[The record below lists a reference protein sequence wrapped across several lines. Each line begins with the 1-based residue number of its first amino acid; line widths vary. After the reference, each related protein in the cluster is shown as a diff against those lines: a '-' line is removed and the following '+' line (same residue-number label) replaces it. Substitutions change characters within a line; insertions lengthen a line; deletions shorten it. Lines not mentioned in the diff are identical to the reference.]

1 MVFGCIVVSP
11 SFDADN
17 SYFKMGLGDLPANVA
32 EYLAR
37 CRAEADK
44 DPLMKAEIDK
54 EEAKSAAISAARNA
68 ANIRKGQ
75 AEENKKAGAHR
86 THEEKLKENE
96 DNQKM
101 LLKQTKK
108 NELLIKRAMD
118 PQSLVAENDRLTQ
131 QVLEGQ
137 EREKRYRSE
146 RNAAKAENV
155 KLKKSNDDKDRKIA
169 ALECQ
174 LAAASTS

>member
-1 MVFGCIVVSP
+1 MQI
-11 SFDADN
+11 ADN

-44 DPLMKAEIDK
+44 NPLMKAVIEE
-54 EEAKSAAISAARNA
+54 EEAKRNA
-68 ANIRKGQ
+68 ANTHRTHV
-75 AEENKKAGAHR
+75 EENK
-86 THEEKLKENE
+86 KENE

-101 LLKQTKK
+101 LLKQFKK
-108 NELLIKRAMD
+108 NELLIKRVMD
-118 PQSLVAENDRLTQ
+118 PQSLVTENDRLTQ

-169 ALECQ
+169 ALERQ

>member
-1 MVFGCIVVSP
+1 
-11 SFDADN
+11 
-17 SYFKMGLGDLPANVA
+17 MGLGDLPPNVA

-44 DPLMKAEIDK
+44 DPLMKAEIEE
-54 EEAKSAAISAARNA
+54 EEAKSASISAARNA
-68 ANIRKGQ
+68 ANT
-75 AEENKKAGAHR
+75 HR
-86 THEEKLKENE
+86 THVEESTKENE

-101 LLKQTKK
+101 LLKHFKK
-108 NELLIKRAMD
+108 NELLIKRIMD
-118 PQSLVAENDRLTQ
+118 PQSLVAKNDRLTQ

-137 EREKRYRSE
+137 ELEKRYRSE

-155 KLKKSNDDKDRKIA
+155 KLKKSNGDKDRKIA
-169 ALECQ
+169 ALERQ